1 MTFSKLVRRTHMYL
15 ALFLFPWMLGYA
27 ISTFAMNHRWT
38 GGPPRYVVEREQV
51 YETRFPPETP
61 PREIARQILVD
72 LKLDGTHS
80 VQGTG
85 ADGRLTISRL
95 DLVTPRRV
103 IYTAA
108 DRKLLIERVEFQSGA
123 LLSRFHRRRGY
134 QQAYAP
140 DRMMAV
146 SVDGVIVA
154 LVFWA
159 ISGLWM
165 WWGMRAT
172 RVWGF
177 ASMVAG
183 IAIFVLLVSVL

>member
-1 MTFSKLVRRTHMYL
+1 MYL

-38 GGPPRYVVEREQV
+38 GGPPRYVAEREQV

-72 LKLDGTHS
+72 LNLDGAHS

-146 SVDGVIVA
+146 SVDAVIVA

-165 WWGMRAT
+165 WWEMRAT